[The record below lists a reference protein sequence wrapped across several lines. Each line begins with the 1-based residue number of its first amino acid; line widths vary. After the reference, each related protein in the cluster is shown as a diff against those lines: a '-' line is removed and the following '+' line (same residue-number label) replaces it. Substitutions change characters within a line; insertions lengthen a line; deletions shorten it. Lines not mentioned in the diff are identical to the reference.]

1 MGGYENTIK
10 KQFFLFLV
18 IIGIWMLWVPRV
30 FQSAGSPGETPHK
43 VHIAFGFHVNLYH
56 SFRGDTNDEN
66 GFGQDIRV
74 IRHIIKELDSF
85 NRRGI
90 PVSGIWDFDN
100 LFSLQEILPVHAPD
114 IISDI
119 QRRVRENRDEVILMS
134 YNNGMM
140 SAMNHEEFMVSMNR
154 AFTNQKGSGVQDL
167 FGQTPRVVRP
177 QEMMT
182 TPGNFDLYQELGIP
196 FVALYYSATSFD
208 AFRAFSRQLTP
219 TEAYNPV
226 RYQNPS
232 DGEQIIIM
240 PTYHPGDLVEHISL
254 RQWALKLHRLQSEGT
269 IDRDVMLFI
278 NFDADAEFW
287 TGDDFPKH
295 LRWLPNTGGLGQL
308 INSVAD
314 LDFVTFTKVT
324 KYLEKHPPAGTIHFS
339 QDTADGNFNGYNSW
353 AEKSYASDYWR
364 RVVRNRDAHWMVEKL
379 FAINGGNVIPSE
391 IKNLLEKSFEIRMR
405 ALSTTNFGLSA
416 PFLARQREEAM
427 ASLLEQLDE
436 CSRLLEAEVLSQAES
451 MIRKVS
457 PPTMVSNSG
466 YLVDTFLHLEQGN
479 INNPSGD
486 RILEFTI
493 PARGPAGKRYFLADT
508 KGHILSTSIEK
519 KKRSF
524 KGSYVSVTLRID
536 KHQAMPDGIYFL
548 FADDSFT
555 PSDPYQRV
563 FAGTRL
569 LKNEF
574 ISVHFDQNGHVSQ
587 VTGDGVIKL
596 EAGSM
601 VPYIIHDGIRYAP
614 ERMEIIAEETGEKEF
629 ASVRIRG
636 EWEGPP
642 GITRAPGWV
651 DYRLRLVS
659 GIPYLFIDGEVQ
671 YPDTDCRD
679 VIHSEKPMLA
689 RKIDAGWETVAPLEL
704 QFAGRAYREEPFYI
718 HKRNFLGKEDTYAVD
733 YYRYS
738 SENLDVASINNHI
751 TPEYTAVT
759 TGGQGMAV
767 AMNTKVNANFA
778 FCPFQM
784 THFPETDEFSIRAN
798 PFGTYHG
805 KQILP
810 PTSGNRLGYKAVLLS
825 APHLHSAGPTYNGY
839 SDRFELM
846 VTFFEG
852 DEVPENVKKDLISFA
867 HRPATIGICS
877 MENARKEFQSF
888 LPPNGFLALPYRNGI
903 LFHWEKAGPPG
914 TKYRILFKENP
925 GSPENSITSD
935 GQTIFVKTTDFL
947 TSGSRFAAA
956 IQAIYPNGR
965 LSLLSPEIEVDL
977 AQKTDPSLEIPR
989 DFLAKILW
997 TNASAWIR
1005 HNLL

>member
-1 MGGYENTIK
+1 MGGYQTIIK
-10 KQFFLFLV
+10 KQYFLFL
-18 IIGIWMLWVPRV
+18 IIIMIWMLWVPRA
-30 FQSAGSPGETPHK
+30 FQSVGSSAEISHK

-85 NRRGI
+85 NRKGI
-90 PVSGIWDFDN
+90 PVSAVWDFDN

-140 SAMNHEEFMVSMNR
+140 SAMNHEEFMASMQR
-154 AFTNQKGSGVQDL
+154 AFTNEKGSGVQDL
-167 FGQTPRVVRP
+167 FDQVPRVVRP

-182 TPGNFDLYQELGIP
+182 SPGNFDLYQELGIP
-196 FVALYYSATSFD
+196 YVALYYSATPFD
-208 AFRAFSRQLTP
+208 AFRAFSRELTP

-226 RYQNPS
+226 SYKNPLS
-232 DGEQIIIM
+232 GEQIIIM

-254 RQWALKLHRLQSEGT
+254 RNWAEKLHKLQSEGT

-287 TGDDFPKH
+287 TGVDIPRH
-295 LRWLPNTGGLGQL
+295 LKWLPNTGGLGQL
-308 INSVAD
+308 INSVTE
-314 LDFVTFTKVT
+314 LNFVAFTKVT
-324 KYLEKHPPAGTIHFS
+324 EYLDKHPPAGTIHFS

-353 AEKSYASDYWR
+353 AEKSYASDYWTK
-364 RVVRNRDAHWMVEKL
+364 VVRNRHAHWMLKKV
-379 FAINGGNVIPSE
+379 FAINDGDVISPE
-391 IKNLLEKSFEIRMR
+391 IKNLLEKSFEIRLR

-436 CSRLLEAEVLSQAES
+436 CSHQMEAEVSTRAES
-451 MIRKVS
+451 LIREASS
-457 PPTMVSNSG
+457 PIMASIEG
-466 YLVDTFLHLEQGN
+466 CLVDTFLHLEQGD

-486 RILEFTI
+486 RILEFTL
-493 PARGPAGKRYFLADT
+493 PVGGPDSNRYFLADT
-508 KGHILSTSIEK
+508 NGRILSAKIEK
-519 KKRSF
+519 IERSF
-524 KGSYVSVTLRID
+524 KGLYDSVTLRVD
-536 KHQAMPDGIYFL
+536 KNLAMTDGIYFL
-548 FADDSFT
+548 YMHNTFAPPFT
-555 PSDPYQRV
+555 DKRV

-574 ISVHFDQNGHVSQ
+574 ISVHFDENGHV
-587 VTGDGVIKL
+587 TGVNQDGKKQL
-596 EAGSM
+596 EAKTLL
-601 VPYIIHDGIRYAP
+601 PYIIHSGRRFAP
-614 ERMEIIAEETGEKEF
+614 TRMDIIVEETGEKGF

-636 EWEGPP
+636 QWEGPP
-642 GITRAPGWV
+642 GITRKPGWV

-659 GIPYLFIDGEVQ
+659 GIPYLFMDGEVR

-679 VIHSEKPMLA
+679 VIYPEKPMLA

-704 QFAGRAYREEPFYI
+704 RFAGLADREEPFFI
-718 HKRNFLGKEDTYAVD
+718 HKRNFLGKEDAYPVD
-733 YYRYS
+733 YYRHS
-738 SENLDVASINNHI
+738 PKNLNVAGINNHV
-751 TPEYTAVT
+751 TPEYSAVT
-759 TGGQGMAV
+759 TGNRGMAV
-767 AMNTKVNANFA
+767 AMNTKVNTNFA

-784 THFPETDEFSIRAN
+784 THLPETDEFFIRAN

-805 KQILP
+805 EQILP
-810 PTSGNRLGYKAVLLS
+810 PTSGNRMGYEAVLLS

-846 VTFFEG
+846 VTFFDG
-852 DEVPENVKKDLISFA
+852 NVVPDNVKQDLIAFA
-867 HRPATIGICS
+867 HRPATISTNNPEI
-877 MENARKEFQSF
+877 ARKENQSF
-888 LPPNGFLALPYRNGI
+888 LPPAGFLALPYHDGI

-914 TKYRILFKENP
+914 TKYRIRYRTIP
-925 GSPENSITSD
+925 GFREHSFTAEGRTVFVHASDFAYAGNS
-935 GQTIFVKTTDFL
+935 
-947 TSGSRFAAA
+947 FAATIEA
-956 IQAIYPNGR
+956 VYSDGR
-965 LSLLSPEIEVDL
+965 LSEQSSEIHFHL
-977 AQKTDPSLEIPR
+977 AQKTNPSIEIPR
-989 DFLAKILW
+989 DFMAKILW
-997 TNASAWIR
+997 SNAYAWIR